1 MGIGKKMKKKLRR
14 ARRAARRA
22 ANNAP
27 KVISSAPK
35 NLMKA
40 AKNTLKDL
48 KALGQATKA
57 MLRQSLEMMKQ
68 TLIMTHVT
76 PFLMA
81 KAFLT
86 TGDPDAARDVWC
98 DQCSKFGEEFNKL
111 VDKTMNV
118 AMKAIEMTPADKL
131 LEKFVPQYEL
141 AKNIVLTMVSDQL
154 KVIGDAAQSASH
166 FVGAIGNKSLGHCMR
181 AGADVAMY
189 AAEFCSKAS
198 PMGTAASV
206 AMTAHE
212 LSKSENREAIMEKV
226 KQLRDNPKDA
236 AILMAAVGA
245 EVAMGEMSSGPGG
258 KSGGFG
264 LGDGAPGGKGS
275 KGAGSADGSTSS
287 SKCDGVNDGDGSSTK
302 PAKDTKDTKDTKDK
316 SDNDDGT
323 PIEDA
328 ANNAVLAAELAMFG
342 PDPMMYAGGT
352 PGFYDFQNPKDAFP
366 DFAKFEVFESKDLV
380 AMLLM
385 PLLEMQMLQQS
396 PWAKPAERE
405 AEAPREFNT
414 DMSKGPGAKGPRPS
428 DASPVA
434 APVTAFAAETAA

>member
-245 EVAMGEMSSGPGG
+245 ECAMGEMSSGPGG

-275 KGAGSADGSTSS
+275 KGAAPADGSTSS
-287 SKCDGVNDGDGSSTK
+287 SKRDGVDAGDGSSTK
-302 PAKDTKDTKDTKDK
+302 PAKDTKDTKDK
-316 SDNDDGT
+316 SDDDDGT

-342 PDPMMYAGGT
+342 PDPMMYAGGS
-352 PGFYDFQNPKDAFP
+352 PGFYNFQNPKDAFP
-366 DFAKFEVFESKDLV
+366 DFAKFDVFKPEDLM
-380 AMLLM
+380 AMLFM
-385 PLLEMQMLQQS
+385 PLMNLPKVDDFDSTSVWEEMDQAEALRKQ
-396 PWAKPAERE
+396 AAAGDTGLAPAEL
-405 AEAPREFNT
+405 A
-414 DMSKGPGAKGPRPS
+414 
-428 DASPVA
+428 VA
-434 APVTAFAAETAA
+434 APSPLSESRQPDLVGG